1 MKNICVFCG
10 SSMGDSPVYV
20 QAAKDLAQ
28 AIVNHGFNLVY
39 GGADVGLMKVIA
51 DTVLGSRSKV
61 IGIMPHLLIEKEVA
75 HLHLDEMISVDSMAE
90 RKAKMLEI
98 SDAFVALPGGFG
110 TIDEI
115 SEVLVMNQ
123 LDILNKP
130 MALLNVN
137 AYYDDF
143 LAFCQH
149 AQMTS
154 FVRKEHVDRL
164 IVSDNATEL
173 IQALQKP
180 FPKSDIGK
188 WIEDIKEESR

>member
-1 MKNICVFCG
+1 MKICVFCG
-10 SSMGDSPVYV
+10 SSMGDSPVYTE
-20 QAAKDLAQ
+20 AAKALAQ
-28 AIVNHGFNLVY
+28 AIIYNGFDLVY
-39 GGADVGLMKVIA
+39 GGANVGLMKVMA
-51 DTVLGSRSKV
+51 DTILGSKSKV
-61 IGIMPHLLIEKEVA
+61 IGIMPHILIEKEVA

-149 AQMTS
+149 AQMAS

>member
-10 SSMGDSPVYV
+10 SSMGNSPVYA

-28 AIVNHGFNLVY
+28 AIIANGFNLIY
-39 GGADVGLMKVIA
+39 GGADVGLMKVMA
-51 DTVLGSRSKV
+51 DTILGSDSKV
-61 IGIMPHLLIEKEVA
+61 IGIMPHLLIEKEIA
-75 HLHLDEMISVDSMAE
+75 HIHLDKMISVNSMAE
-90 RKAKMLEI
+90 RKAKMLEM

-123 LDILNKP
+123 LDVLNKP
-130 MALLNVN
+130 IALLNTN
-137 AYYDDF
+137 AYYDTF
-143 LAFCQH
+143 VRFCEH
-149 AQMTS
+149 AVATG
-154 FVRKEHVDRL
+154 FVRKAHIDKL
-164 IVSDNATEL
+164 IVRDNANDL

-188 WIEDIKEESR
+188 WIKDIKEESK

>member
-10 SSMGDSPVYV
+10 SSMGNSPVYAE
-20 QAAKDLAQ
+20 AAKALAQ
-28 AIVNHGFNLVY
+28 AIIANGFNLIY
-39 GGADVGLMKVIA
+39 GGANVGLMKVMA
-51 DTVLGSRSKV
+51 DTILGSDSKV
-61 IGIMPHLLIEKEVA
+61 IGVMPHILIEKEVA
-75 HLHLDEMISVDSMAE
+75 HIHLDKMISVNSMAE

-123 LDILNKP
+123 LDALNKP
-130 MALLNVN
+130 IALLNVN
-137 AYYDDF
+137 AYYDSF
-143 LAFCQH
+143 VTFCRQ
-149 AQMTS
+149 ANQAG

-164 IVSDNATEL
+164 MVCDNAADL

-180 FPKSDIGK
+180 FPKSDISK